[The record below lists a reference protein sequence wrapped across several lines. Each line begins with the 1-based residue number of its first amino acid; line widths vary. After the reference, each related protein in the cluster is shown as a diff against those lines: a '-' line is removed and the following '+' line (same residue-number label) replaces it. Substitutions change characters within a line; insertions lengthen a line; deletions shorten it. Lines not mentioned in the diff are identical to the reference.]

1 MWRKITSSKEII
13 DLVET
18 WTFKYIQTQNTP
30 QNKSIRDEAG
40 WKLKFFK
47 VFFFVFF
54 VFATQ
59 LFSCGSFLSYWLE
72 QHCSLLWKWNV
83 IVDVMRINWSEDFS
97 CSWFIPVV
105 LRLQIPVVAA
115 TSPHEEERKLKI
127 QFIFN
132 LAIWLKP
139 PEDLLMD
146 LAWKLKIQ
154 LNQFSKKKSQN
165 WTRKPPRKDNIHLL
179 HLIVQCTL

>member
-30 QNKSIRDEAG
+30 HNKSIRDEAG

-132 LAIWLKP
+132 LAIWLKA
-139 PEDLLMD
+139 PEDLLMG
-146 LAWKLKIQ
+146 LARKLKIQ